1 MKVLRDKLKFYKDAN
16 LDSVEVKK
24 MWQEF
29 KSCGSQK
36 IDNVPSAVFNVDG
49 KLIVKKKEITKALR
63 KEISNRLRERQT
75 KEAFKYVNKLEKE
88 ILNEIIVIVENEKV
102 EEASMDELNVVLRD
116 LKMKKAR
123 DHEGISSIIFKICN
137 IGDDL
142 KNSVLILV
150 NKILKTKNYQN
161 VV

>member
-29 KSCGSQK
+29 KSCGSQN

-63 KEISNRLRERQT
+63 KEISNRLRERPN

-88 ILNEIIVIVENEKV
+88 ILNEIIVIVEN
-102 EEASMDELNVVLRD
+102 
-116 LKMKKAR
+116 
-123 DHEGISSIIFKICN
+123 
-137 IGDDL
+137 
-142 KNSVLILV
+142 
-150 NKILKTKNYQN
+150 
-161 VV
+161 